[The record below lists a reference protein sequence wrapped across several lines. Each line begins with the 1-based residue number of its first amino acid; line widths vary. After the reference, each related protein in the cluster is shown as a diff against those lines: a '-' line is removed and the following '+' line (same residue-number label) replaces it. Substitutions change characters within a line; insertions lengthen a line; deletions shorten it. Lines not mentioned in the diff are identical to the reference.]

1 VTDIGRLILRSWVGV
16 VLLAAGCG
24 GDGGDGDSRPGATSR
39 TELQWVEAYADWGRD
54 LSRGLDRVVRA
65 YQPVYSGAEVADE
78 VEEALEVA
86 LACAG
91 DFRDEVGKPPTPR
104 LEPVHALTVDAC
116 AELRAWRERVLDSLE
131 GDPSDH
137 VLVADAH
144 GSQAEQLLARAAEA
158 LRGLAGD
165 GRPLPV
171 HGRPTP
177 ESHIAPPYSRAAAVV
192 SYRED
197 VEARC
202 WSEDDWSEVVR
213 VMSAL
218 DPGHHVD
225 YAGLASPGDAR
236 ISLAPDICVDLA
248 LLAYTDRR
256 PTDGDDLYD
265 LAAAVLTLAH
275 EAMHVRA
282 PALSEAA
289 VNCAALQEVRRT
301 ARALGASTAYAALL
315 AEAAWED
322 VYPDEPSEYVTEA
335 CRDGGPLDA
344 DPGST
349 TWP

>member
-1 VTDIGRLILRSWVGV
+1 MTDIGRLILRGWVAV

-24 GDGGDGDSRPGATSR
+24 GDDESGGRPGATSR
-39 TELQWVEAYADWGRD
+39 SELQWVEAYADWGRD
-54 LSRGLDRVVRA
+54 LSRDWDRVVQA
-65 YQPVYSGAEVADE
+65 YQPLFGGADVAAEVED
-78 VEEALEVA
+78 ALDVA
-86 LACAG
+86 LACA
-91 DFRDEVGKPPTPR
+91 RDLREEHGKPPSAR
-104 LEPVHALTVDAC
+104 LERAFELTVDAC

-137 VLVADAH
+137 LLAAEAH

-158 LRGLAGD
+158 LRALTGD

-171 HGRPTP
+171 RSRPTP

-192 SYRED
+192 SYRDDLE
-197 VEARC
+197 VRC

-213 VMSAL
+213 VVSAL
-218 DPGHHVD
+218 DSEDYLD
-225 YAGLASPGDAR
+225 YAGLASPGEAR

-256 PTDGDDLYD
+256 PTAEDDLYD

-282 PALSEAA
+282 PALNEAA
-289 VNCAALQEVRRT
+289 VNCAALQEVGRT
-301 ARALGASTAYAALL
+301 ARALGASRAYAARL
-315 AEAAWED
+315 ARVAWQE
-322 VYPDEPSEYVTEA
+322 VYPDEPSEYVTAA

-344 DPGST
+344 DPRSAA
-349 TWP
+349 WP